1 MKKLLS
7 LVAALGVS
15 FCMMTSVSANE
26 IVYIEMGGDSNGV
39 YTPGIT
45 YYWPAYD
52 GSYRMTDEYTD
63 VYKTK
68 IEVTE
73 GKKYVSGVKLVRRG
87 DGYYYFT
94 FRGNP
99 SYAYDES
106 ADIEVVI
113 TSTDKQ
119 DKEYV
124 YTTTLNFSI
133 GYGGIAYVGDL
144 DYDVD
149 SDMPVIEFEDGI
161 DFCTLN
167 FDDVANYHVNLGS
180 SSKVKRY
187 YNVAFTT
194 EENEAI
200 VEANPDANMTFL
212 SFYARPLFPKT
223 GVLKIYAPDANYLYT
238 YDSYNELVRIE
249 APNNNG
255 YFGLNT
261 DQLSN
266 YVASDIP
273 LKSTGGTIS
282 NLGDAGEEQQTE
294 GASGSIGADAS
305 ALSQMIST
313 YFSNPFVVVNY
324 GASYTSLG
332 KTIGLQCKPDLS
344 GLDTKSLM
352 IYAYDEVNNQ
362 LLLQTNAAPKVE
374 GDTLYFNSSV
384 GGYYVITD
392 APLAAK

>member
-119 DKEYV
+119 D
-124 YTTTLNFSI
+124 
-133 GYGGIAYVGDL
+133 
-144 DYDVD
+144 
-149 SDMPVIEFEDGI
+149 
-161 DFCTLN
+161 
-167 FDDVANYHVNLGS
+167 
-180 SSKVKRY
+180 
-187 YNVAFTT
+187 
-194 EENEAI
+194 
-200 VEANPDANMTFL
+200 
-212 SFYARPLFPKT
+212 
-223 GVLKIYAPDANYLYT
+223 
-238 YDSYNELVRIE
+238 
-249 APNNNG
+249 
-255 YFGLNT
+255 
-261 DQLSN
+261 
-266 YVASDIP
+266 
-273 LKSTGGTIS
+273 
-282 NLGDAGEEQQTE
+282 
-294 GASGSIGADAS
+294 
-305 ALSQMIST
+305 
-313 YFSNPFVVVNY
+313 
-324 GASYTSLG
+324 
-332 KTIGLQCKPDLS
+332 
-344 GLDTKSLM
+344 
-352 IYAYDEVNNQ
+352 
-362 LLLQTNAAPKVE
+362 
-374 GDTLYFNSSV
+374 
-384 GGYYVITD
+384 
-392 APLAAK
+392 